1 MLEGD
6 KIRQD
11 GTRQDKTRQDKTGHK
26 ATQPSPGKSR
36 LQ

>member
-11 GTRQDKTRQDKTGHK
+11 GTRQDKIRQDKTGHK